1 MIGNS
6 GSNIEKK
13 EICTEQLCLTTM
25 LKYIKI
31 KTILKFCSFSHLCIY
46 ESIYAQL

>member
-6 GSNIEKK
+6 GSNTEKK
-13 EICTEQLCLTTM
+13 EICTEQQCLTTM

-31 KTILKFCSFSHLCIY
+31 KTNLKFCGLSHLCIY
-46 ESIYAQL
+46 ESIYV